1 MYLVDAADKALQLV
15 LLLHASESIGVTE
28 AATHLGVARST
39 AHRLLATL
47 RHRGFAVQSADRRY
61 RAGPALRRA
70 GARRRSTALL
80 VELIAPLMARL
91 RNETE
96 ETAHLMVLDGGEVV
110 FLHSEEGRQPL
121 RIGSRVGVRLPAHR
135 TSGGKALLAALDPDE
150 VANCY
155 RDALDDAELTA
166 LENQLAGVRAS
177 GFGATRGRRKMA
189 SARSASR
196 FGTTTGVRSV
206 SVPAVRLTRPRMPEL
221 VAALRRCGRR
231 RCAGRVRVGAEGQR
245 WVRARRGALAA
256 RRPPRGRYRPSGRL
270 PTRRRRRAGPRPSPV
285 PHPRCVPRRRP

>member
-1 MYLVDAADKALQLV
+1 MTRLATTPASHGPSVYLVDAADKALQLV

-28 AATHLGVARST
+28 GATHLGVARST

-96 ETAHLMVLDGGEVV
+96 ETTHLMVLDGGEVV

-150 VANCY
+150 VADRY

-166 LENQLAGVRAS
+166 LENQLAGVRAR
-177 GFGATRGRRKMA
+177 GFGVNQGQTEDGIGAVGVAIRDDDGRPLA
-189 SARSASR
+189 AI
-196 FGTTTGVRSV
+196 SV

-221 VAALRRCGRR
+221 VAALRRC
-231 RCAGRVRVGAEGQR
+231 AAD
-245 WVRARRGALAA
+245 AGALV
-256 RRPPRGRYRPSGRL
+256 G
-270 PTRRRRRAGPRPSPV
+270 
-285 PHPRCVPRRRP
+285 